1 MKLNIF
7 SFFNFP
13 YKSFFILFN
22 LFLIILKFLFNL
34 IIFTILIINFKCIV
48 KHKYYII
55 YLLILFMEI

>member
-13 YKSFFILFN
+13 YKSFSILFN

-34 IIFTILIINFKCIV
+34 IIFTIKQ
-48 KHKYYII
+48 KYNII

>member
-7 SFFNFP
+7 SFFNSP
-13 YKSFFILFN
+13 YKSFSILFN

-48 KHKYYII
+48 KQKYNII